1 MTQPVDV
8 HTRESRDADT
18 GLRDALE
25 VTAWA
30 RRHLAAAHARPA
42 PGLPLESTASGEWV
56 LAPDPATVDRVES
69 EVRRWALDLGLYD
82 RRQAAAMAQGPCTQL
97 AATVAPDAPEALLRA
112 MSMYWTMIIAFDDQV
127 VEAGHPAA
135 SYRAAVGPILLDGT
149 LPQSPDHYHRAF
161 LDVREAVLALPGGAA
176 ALPEFTSY
184 VLDALDGYVHEW
196 EWARTGRRPRFPE
209 YLADGVASSH
219 ILPGIVL
226 QRLEPGRG
234 LLPPGEPLPPALAEL
249 AQLACL
255 VPRLENDL
263 LSFAKD
269 EKDGALNACW
279 VLAEE
284 YGITPYEAAPAVLA
298 TLTALRTRHD
308 ALLTALD
315 VDGPQGTQARVIG
328 QWVDACYAW
337 FLSVARYGAE
347 ARRKAEQQK

>member
-1 MTQPVDV
+1 MTQSVEGNPRNADRKLRAALDV
-8 HTRESRDADT
+8 TF
-18 GLRDALE
+18 
-25 VTAWA
+25 WA
-30 RRHLAAAHARPA
+30 RRRLAALHAHPA
-42 PGLPLESTASGEWV
+42 PGLPLESVSSGEWV
-56 LAPDPATVDRVES
+56 LAPDTATVDRVETA
-69 EVRRWALDLGLYD
+69 VRHWALELGLYD
-82 RRQAAAMAQGPCTQL
+82 RRRAAAMSQGPCTQL
-97 AATVAPDAPEALLRA
+97 AATVAPDAPEPLLRA

-127 VEAGHPAA
+127 VEAGRPAVP
-135 SYRAAVGPILLDGT
+135 YRATVGPILLDGK
-149 LPQSPDHYHRAF
+149 LPQAPDRYHRAF
-161 LDVREAVLALPGGAA
+161 RDVREAVLALPGGAA
-176 ALPEFTSY
+176 ALEEFTSY

-196 EWARTGRRPRFPE
+196 EWARKGRRPGFTE
-209 YLADGVASSH
+209 YLADGVGSSH
-219 ILPGIVL
+219 ILPGMVL

-249 AQLACL
+249 ARLACL

-298 TLTALRTRHD
+298 TLTALRARHD
-308 ALLTALD
+308 ALLAALD
-315 VDGPQGTQARVIG
+315 GDGPQGAQARVIG

-347 ARRKAEQQK
+347 ARRNTEQQI

>member
-1 MTQPVDV
+1 MTQPDDKTPKNALDV
-8 HTRESRDADT
+8 TR
-18 GLRDALE
+18 
-25 VTAWA
+25 WA
-30 RRHLAAAHARPA
+30 RHHLAAAHASPA
-42 PGLPLESTASGEWV
+42 AGLPLEATPSGEWV
-56 LAPDPATVDRVES
+56 LAPDAATVERVES
-69 EVRRWALDLGLYD
+69 EVRHWALESGLYD
-82 RRQAAAMAQGPCTQL
+82 RRRAAAMGQGPCTQL
-97 AATVAPDAPEALLRA
+97 AATVAPDAPEPLLRA

-135 SYRAAVGPILLDGT
+135 PYRATVGPILLAGT
-149 LPQSPDHYHRAF
+149 LPETPDHYHRAF

-176 ALPEFTSY
+176 ALAEFASY

-196 EWARTGRRPRFPE
+196 EWARAGRQPDFIE
-209 YLADGVASSH
+209 YLADGVGTSH
-219 ILPGIVL
+219 ILPGMVL

-234 LLPPGEPLPPALAEL
+234 LLPPGEPLPHALADL
-249 AQLACL
+249 ARLACL

-298 TLTALRTRHD
+298 TLTALRARHD
-308 ALLTALD
+308 ELLSALAGD
-315 VDGPQGTQARVIG
+315 DRQGAQARVIG

-337 FLSVARYGAE
+337 FLSVARYGAQ
-347 ARRKAEQQK
+347 ARETAEEKK